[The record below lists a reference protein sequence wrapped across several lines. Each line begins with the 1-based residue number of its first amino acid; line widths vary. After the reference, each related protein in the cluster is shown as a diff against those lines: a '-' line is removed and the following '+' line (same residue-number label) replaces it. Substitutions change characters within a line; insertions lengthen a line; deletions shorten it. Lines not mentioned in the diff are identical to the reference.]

1 MRRAAWLLAVL
12 SSTSCALLGGPEPR
26 PAPAPP
32 APAAKAAAA
41 PAGCAVAS
49 ILILR
54 DATTGAVGD
63 AVETR
68 REVMRSD
75 SFRKLMAK
83 TAPTA
88 TGRSVLQVTRRG
100 ASAVLDLVATAAAPG
115 DALATCGA
123 ALEASFAFGKEAL
136 EFLQQQGQA
145 LEAERAAK
153 LKALQEYD
161 LANDLLARPIEDRL
175 AEARERVRTLGRQLE
190 DPKRFSSPPSACKPK
205 DEACRG
211 VLDAPLKA
219 ALEQAREDARAASV
233 LGYDRARRVQEIV
246 DVEKRLDLVRTKLGD
261 ATLGNILQ
269 QDIKILDPCAR
280 CRADGG

>member
-1 MRRAAWLLAVL
+1 MRRAACLLASL
-12 SSTSCALLGGPEPR
+12 FANSCALFGGPEPR
-26 PAPAPP
+26 PAPPSEGLVEAR
-32 APAAKAAAA
+32 

-49 ILILR
+49 IVVLR

-63 AVETR
+63 PVETR
-68 REVMRSD
+68 REVMLSE

-88 TGRSVLQVTRRG
+88 SPRSRLQVTRRG
-100 ASAVLDLVATAAAPG
+100 ASAVLDLVATADAPA

-161 LANDLLARPIEDRL
+161 LANDLVARPIEDRL
-175 AEARERVRTLGRQLE
+175 AEARERVRTIGRQLD
-190 DPKRFSSPPSACKPK
+190 DPKRVGSCKPK

-219 ALEQAREDARAASV
+219 AYEQAREDARLANV
-233 LGYDRARRVQEIV
+233 LRLDRARRARDIE
-246 DVEKRLDLVRTKLGD
+246 DTEKRLELVRSRLGD

-269 QDIKILDPCAR
+269 QDVKVLDPCAR
-280 CRADGG
+280 CR